1 VLNILADPISI
12 SPIPINNAEPLFRR
26 EIALSGIGFHYD
38 NGAMALT
45 DIDLTIAAGQRVGLV
60 GRTGSGKST
69 LVDVLMGLLEPSTGA
84 ILLDGVVLTTDRVS
98 HWQAQIAHVPQT
110 IFLADDSLAANI
122 SLGDAIDQNRIE
134 NAARGAHIHDFI
146 VSLPKGYET
155 RVGERGIHLSGGQRQ
170 RIGIARAL
178 YRRADVLVFDEATSA
193 LDDETETSVMAS
205 VDSLEG
211 NLTVIMI
218 AHRLSTL
225 RNCDVI
231 YRLENGRIVERGDYQ
246 MVVGEV
252 GTAF

>member
-1 VLNILADPISI
+1 
-12 SPIPINNAEPLFRR
+12 
-26 EIALSGIGFHYD
+26 
-38 NGAMALT
+38 
-45 DIDLTIAAGQRVGLV
+45 
-60 GRTGSGKST
+60 
-69 LVDVLMGLLEPSTGA
+69 MGLLEPSTGA

-134 NAARGAHIHDFI
+134 IAARGAHIHDFI